1 MCARVSTLGQLMLN
15 MLLREAVEEI
25 WKEHVASN
33 ESRKREIFGKGLVLR
48 KDVKLILSGKIE
60 GNDRYR
66 YTGRERR
73 GVF

>member
-1 MCARVSTLGQLMLN
+1 

-60 GNDRYR
+60 ETTD
-66 YTGRERR
+66 TGILAEN
-73 GVF
+73 VEAFSN